1 MWTQTAICMTFSRL
15 RTASAIP
22 LQSKKRPP
30 AAHGACVH
38 GLVKDWRYPS
48 RKAEQKSRKRSL
60 LSRGRASGSFVLCS
74 VLCFRAQRPLD
85 LRKRRDGRRGAF
97 ALNAQRRGLRGVS
110 QAFRLRPALRHAP
123 QKKAKEGISRARGV
137 HRLYAAGLLPG
148 ALTASPHR
156 RRAPRAV
163 CNHDAR
169 GGITRR
175 NPNFHIT
182 RTASRQRGRL
192 LLVYKQPVGQPNGQ
206 CAFRARNRGWI

>member
-38 GLVKDWRYPS
+38 GLVKNWRYPS
-48 RKAEQKSRKRSL
+48 RKAEQKSREAFPSL
-60 LSRGRASGSFVLCS
+60 QRGALPALLFCVLCYAS
-74 VLCFRAQRPLD
+74 APSARSTSASA
-85 LRKRRDGRRGAF
+85 RDGRRGAF

-123 QKKAKEGISRARGV
+123 QKKSKEGISRARGV

-156 RRAPRAV
+156 RRARAPYV
-163 CNHDAR
+163 
-169 GGITRR
+169 ITM
-175 NPNFHIT
+175 
-182 RTASRQRGRL
+182 
-192 LLVYKQPVGQPNGQ
+192 
-206 CAFRARNRGWI
+206 RAAG